1 MLFAL
6 VALDRPNAVED
17 RLRVRPDHLKFLDSL
32 GDSLLLAGPFLNDKG
47 ESVGSIV
54 IIESESLD
62 TARAAFTLPVR
73 LVSIWRLKA
82 SAGSTSKR
90 PDCTMPAEVTRISQ
104 APASASHRPIASMTA
119 ASSATSTLSVRTVAS
134 GWLSSKAS
142 RADCSMAGVR
152 ASNDTLSPRL
162 ATLQVGQTLQLL
174 LNLPDTL
181 RGQVLWR
188 SLEPRIAI
196 VNQDGFVTAVAPG
209 QATILARMTF
219 DTNVVAPATI
229 VVPGVINLPGVVVTP

>member
-1 MLFAL
+1 MHPVLALAIAGATL
-6 VALDRPNAVED
+6 VACD
-17 RLRVRPDHLKFLDSL
+17 
-32 GDSLLLAGPFLNDKG
+32 
-47 ESVGSIV
+47 
-54 IIESESLD
+54 
-62 TARAAFTLPVR
+62 
-73 LVSIWRLKA
+73 
-82 SAGSTSKR
+82 
-90 PDCTMPAEVTRISQ
+90 Q
-104 APASASHRPIASMTA
+104 
-119 ASSATSTLSVRTVAS
+119 ATSPFIAHF
-134 GWLSSKAS
+134 
-142 RADCSMAGVR
+142 DGVSPLGPT
-152 ASNDTLSPRL
+152 ALNVTLSPRL